1 MGDCDKLEDFESE
14 CKKRKLSEHY
24 VTGLFARLSD
34 RETFLEALDSISK
47 LPINQI
53 EKFAENIFYLSML
66 PKNTSDQKASLI
78 GVDSVSISV
87 KDLGKK
93 ADAMASYAKDL
104 RQLIREFEVPA
115 SDVAVTVSE
124 FAALLQT
131 IEQLRGTLRT
141 LETVEKIGKSWSAR
155 LARLNKDK
163 RTVLSQPSAV
173 EQFARRLT
181 RIWLRSGG
189 EVVSNSASEF
199 AIFLE
204 CCFKSVG
211 RGSESSSYRLEAA
224 LRERSFTDGENDIF
238 TVIDRSRI
246 NRHRRAVPLR

>member
-1 MGDCDKLEDFESE
+1 
-14 CKKRKLSEHY
+14 
-24 VTGLFARLSD
+24 
-34 RETFLEALDSISK
+34 
-47 LPINQI
+47 
-53 EKFAENIFYLSML
+53 
-66 PKNTSDQKASLI
+66 
-78 GVDSVSISV
+78 
-87 KDLGKK
+87 
-93 ADAMASYAKDL
+93 MASYAKDL

-131 IEQLRGTLRT
+131 IEQLRGTVRT

-155 LARLNKDK
+155 LARLNNDK

-189 EVVSNSASEF
+189 EVVSNPASEF

-211 RGSESSSYRLEAA
+211 WGSESTYRLEAA
-224 LRERSFTDGENDIF
+224 LTERSFTDGKNDIF
-238 TVIDRSRI
+238 TVLDRSRI
-246 NRHRRAVPLR
+246 NRHRKAVRLR